1 MIPFYG
7 LKKLMSVILSHLCRS
22 LRVLR

>member
-7 LKKLMSVILSHLCRS
+7 LNMGSGDQ
-22 LRVLR
+22 